1 MRTGEK
7 HLTDESLE
15 NDYQQ
20 FLENKCSQAEEAAHL
35 KVRMECFS
43 KRFPK
48 KKIIFYFLFFLIIL
62 FFLKRYLKGIFSCFE
77 ILLKI
82 MFKNRLPIYDI
93 SGNPY
98 IR

>member
-48 KKIIFYFLFFLIIL
+48 KKNYFLFFIFFDNFIL
-62 FFLKRYLKGIFSCFE
+62 FEKIFKGNI
-77 ILLKI
+77 
-82 MFKNRLPIYDI
+82 
-93 SGNPY
+93 
-98 IR
+98 

>member
-43 KRFPK
+43 KRFQK
-48 KKIIFYFLFFLIIL
+48 KNNLFFIFYFF
-62 FFLKRYLKGIFSCFE
+62 
-77 ILLKI
+77 
-82 MFKNRLPIYDI
+82 
-93 SGNPY
+93 
-98 IR
+98 

>member
-7 HLTDESLE
+7 HLTDKSLE

-43 KRFPK
+43 KRFQK
-48 KKIIFYFLFFLIIL
+48 KKIYFLFFIFFDNLIL
-62 FFLKRYLKGIFSCFE
+62 FEKIFKGNI
-77 ILLKI
+77 
-82 MFKNRLPIYDI
+82 
-93 SGNPY
+93 
-98 IR
+98 